1 MAGKMTS
8 MERVFAVINGDDFDV
23 YPAINPTSVA
33 TVEAMKLSGAYFP
46 QAHTDPDKMA
56 ALACVGRDVFG
67 FDSVSPYFS
76 ILLEAAALGAEVDW
90 GNIYEM
96 PSVIKKP
103 IKNPEEYEVPKNFL
117 DRAEFSGLIKV
128 CSELKKTY
136 KNEVP
141 VIGKVIGPWSLAY
154 HLYGVENLVL
164 DMILEPEKTAEFIN
178 RLSEVPFAFAKAQF
192 EAGADMLVWADHVT
206 SDLVSAEIY
215 RKFIMPIHKRAA
227 SSLQKYGPIIL
238 HTCGNV
244 SDRLMYIAETGFKIF
259 HMDSKNNIGD
269 SVKLVGNNVLITG
282 CINNPVLL
290 AQGDPPD
297 VKRAVEENIHQGIKL
312 ISPECA
318 IPFSVP
324 SENLMA
330 LTASAHN
337 TCFGYSP
344 H

>member
-1 MAGKMTS
+1 
-8 MERVFAVINGDDFDV
+8 
-23 YPAINPTSVA
+23 
-33 TVEAMKLSGAYFP
+33 
-46 QAHTDPDKMA
+46 
-56 ALACVGRDVFG
+56 
-67 FDSVSPYFS
+67 
-76 ILLEAAALGAEVDW
+76 
-90 GNIYEM
+90 
-96 PSVIKKP
+96 
-103 IKNPEEYEVPKNFL
+103 
-117 DRAEFSGLIKV
+117 
-128 CSELKKTY
+128 
-136 KNEVP
+136 
-141 VIGKVIGPWSLAY
+141 
-154 HLYGVENLVL
+154 
-164 DMILEPEKTAEFIN
+164 MILEPEKTADFIN

-215 RKFIMPIHKRAA
+215 RKFIMPIHKKAA

-269 SVKLVGNNVLITG
+269 SVKLVGNNMLITG

>member
-103 IKNPEEYEVPKNFL
+103 IKKPEEYEVPKNFL
-117 DRAEFSGLIKV
+117 SRREFSCLIKV
-128 CSELKKTY
+128 CSSLKKKY
-136 KNEVP
+136 RNEVP
-141 VIGKVIGPWSLAY
+141 VIGKVVGPWSLAY

-215 RKFIMPIHKRAA
+215 RKFIMPIHKKAA

-269 SVKLVGNNVLITG
+269 SVKLVGNNMLITG

>member
-46 QAHTDPDKMA
+46 AAHTDPEKMA
-56 ALACVGRDVFG
+56 SLARVGRDVFG

-128 CSELKKTY
+128 CSELKKRY

-192 EAGADMLVWADHVT
+192 EAGADMIVWADHVT

-215 RKFIMPIHKRAA
+215 KKFIMPIHKRAA

-269 SVKLVGNNVLITG
+269 SVKLVGNNMLITG

-337 TCFGYSP
+337 TCFRYSP

>member
-46 QAHTDPDKMA
+46 AAHTDPEKMA
-56 ALACVGRDVFG
+56 ALARVGRDVFG

-103 IKNPEEYEVPKNFL
+103 IKNPEEYEIPKNFL

-192 EAGADMLVWADHVT
+192 EAGADMIVWADHVT

-215 RKFIMPIHKRAA
+215 KKFIMPIHKRAA

>member
-46 QAHTDPDKMA
+46 AAHTDPDKMA

-76 ILLEAAALGAEVDW
+76 ILLEASALGAEVDW

-103 IKNPEEYEVPKNFL
+103 IKKPEEYEVPKNFL

-141 VIGKVIGPWSLAY
+141 VIGKVVGPWSLAY

-215 RKFIMPIHKRAA
+215 KKFIMPIHKRAA

-269 SVKLVGNNVLITG
+269 SVKLVGNNMLITG

>member
-1 MAGKMTS
+1 MAS
-8 MERVFAVINGDDFDV
+8 
-23 YPAINPTSVA
+23 
-33 TVEAMKLSGAYFP
+33 
-46 QAHTDPDKMA
+46 
-56 ALACVGRDVFG
+56 LARVGRDVFG

-103 IKNPEEYEVPKNFL
+103 IKNPEEYEIPKNFL

-215 RKFIMPIHKRAA
+215 RKFIMPIHKKAA

-269 SVKLVGNNVLITG
+269 SVKLVGNNMLITG

>member
-46 QAHTDPDKMA
+46 AAHTDPDKMA

-76 ILLEAAALGAEVDW
+76 ILLEASALGAEVDW

-103 IKNPEEYEVPKNFL
+103 IKKPEEYEVPKNFL
-117 DRAEFSGLIKV
+117 SRREFSCLIKV
-128 CSELKKTY
+128 CSSLKKKY
-136 KNEVP
+136 RNEVP
-141 VIGKVIGPWSLAY
+141 VIGKVVGPWSLAY

-164 DMILEPEKTAEFIN
+164 DMILEPEKTVEFIN

-215 RKFIMPIHKRAA
+215 KKFIMPIHKKAA

-269 SVKLVGNNVLITG
+269 SVKLVGNNMLITG

-312 ISPECA
+312 ISPECT

>member
-1 MAGKMTS
+1 MDKGRYMQMTS
-8 MERVFAVINGDDFDV
+8 AERVSAVINGRDFDV

-33 TVEAMKLSGAYFP
+33 TVDAMKLSGAFFP
-46 QAHTDPDKMA
+46 EAHTDPAKMA

-67 FDSVSPYFS
+67 FDSVTPYFS
-76 ILLEAAALGAEVDW
+76 ILLEASALGADVDW

-103 IKNPEEYEVPKNFL
+103 IKRPEEYEVPKNFL
-117 DRAEFSGLIKV
+117 SRREFSGLLKV
-128 CSELKKTY
+128 CSFLKKKY

-164 DMILEPEKTAEFIN
+164 DTILEPEKTAAFIN
-178 RLSEVPFAFAKAQF
+178 TLSEIPMAFAKAQF
-192 EAGADMLVWADHVT
+192 EAGADMLLWADHVT

-215 RKFIMPIHKRAA
+215 RKFIMPIHKKAA
-227 SSLQKYGPIIL
+227 AELQQYGPIIL

-244 SDRLMYIAETGFKIF
+244 ADRLMYIADTGFKIF
-259 HMDSKNNIGD
+259 HMDSKNDIEW
-269 SVKLVGNNVLITG
+269 SVGAVGKDMLITG

-290 AQGDPPD
+290 AQGDPPN
-297 VKRAVEENIHQGIKL
+297 VKKAVEENIRQGIKL

-318 IPFSVP
+318 LPFSVP
-324 SENLMA
+324 ADNLLA
-330 LTASAHN
+330 LTKTAH
-337 TCFGYSP
+337 SIRP
-344 H
+344 E

>member
-76 ILLEAAALGAEVDW
+76 ILLEASALGAEVDW

-103 IKNPEEYEVPKNFL
+103 IKNPEEYEIPKNFL

-164 DMILEPEKTAEFIN
+164 DMILEPEKTADFIN
-178 RLSEVPFAFAKAQF
+178 RLSEIPFAFANAQF
-192 EAGADMLVWADHVT
+192 EAGADMIVWADHVT

-215 RKFIMPIHKRAA
+215 KKFIMPIHKRAA

-269 SVKLVGNNVLITG
+269 SVKLVGNNMLITG

>member
-46 QAHTDPDKMA
+46 AAHTDPEKTA
-56 ALACVGRDVFG
+56 SLARIGRDVFG

-215 RKFIMPIHKRAA
+215 RKFIMPIHKKAA

-269 SVKLVGNNVLITG
+269 SVKLVGNNMLITG

>member
-46 QAHTDPDKMA
+46 AAHTDPEKMA

-96 PSVIKKP
+96 PSVIKKT
-103 IKNPEEYEVPKNFL
+103 IKHPEEYENPKNFL

-192 EAGADMLVWADHVT
+192 EAGADMIVWADHVT

-215 RKFIMPIHKRAA
+215 KKFIMPIHKRAA

-269 SVKLVGNNVLITG
+269 SVKLVGNNMLITG

>member
-46 QAHTDPDKMA
+46 AAHTDPEKMA

-76 ILLEAAALGAEVDW
+76 ILLEASALGAEVDW

-215 RKFIMPIHKRAA
+215 RKFIMPIHKKAA

-269 SVKLVGNNVLITG
+269 SVKLVGNNMLITG